1 LQEENGMTLDLTVP
15 ERDLLK
21 KILDSYLSELRHDI
35 AATKRE
41 TASLHADENLIKEL
55 QRKLAQAT

>member
-1 LQEENGMTLDLTVP
+1 MMIEVSVA

-21 KILDSYLSELRHDI
+21 KILDSYLSELRGAI

-41 TASLHADENLIKEL
+41 TAPLHAEENLVKDL
-55 QRKLAQAT
+55 QKKVSEVT

>member
-1 LQEENGMTLDLTVP
+1 MMIDISST

-21 KILDSYLSELRHDI
+21 KILDSYVSELRQTI

-41 TASLHADENLIKEL
+41 TSPLHAEEDLVKAL
-55 QRKLAQAT
+55 QKKLSAVA

>member
-1 LQEENGMTLDLTVP
+1 MTVDLTTA

-35 AATKRE
+35 AATKRD
-41 TASLHADENLIKEL
+41 TDTLHAEERVINAL
-55 QRKLAQAT
+55 QKKLAETR